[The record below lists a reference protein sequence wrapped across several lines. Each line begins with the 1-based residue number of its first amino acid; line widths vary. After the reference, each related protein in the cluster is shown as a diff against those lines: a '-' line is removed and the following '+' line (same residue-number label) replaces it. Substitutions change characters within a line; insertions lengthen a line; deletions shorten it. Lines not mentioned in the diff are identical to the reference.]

1 MPDLNL
7 IQTRSGKWSFQVL
20 DGDLVRTD
28 QPWPAIQ
35 RLLLQGA
42 WIGDDGERDGECL
55 NDVTLS
61 TNQTKERVTRIAQ
74 TRLGVLI
81 RTSQIT
87 AVEVLGVTTDQ
98 DGVLVADISVTIP
111 GAEPKTIQV
120 PLTR

>member
-7 IQTRSGKWSFQVL
+7 VQTKSGKWSFQVR

-61 TNQTKERVTRIAQ
+61 TSQTRDRVTRIAQ
-74 TRLGVLI
+74 TRLAVLI
-81 RTSQIT
+81 RSDQIT
-87 AVEVLGVTTDQ
+87 AVDVLDVFTDAQ
-98 DGVLVADISVTIP
+98 GVLFADISITIP
-111 GAEPKTIQV
+111 GAEPKTVQV